1 MAKERKK
8 LKDLTIDELKSYYEL
23 AQKRFDQAVRM
34 CQINKSEPGY
44 QREDQRKFNTL
55 RLLVDALAAEIE
67 RRLFEELD
75 LSNN

>member
-8 LKDLTIDELKSYYEL
+8 IKDLTIEELKVYYEL

-44 QREDQRKFNTL
+44 NREDQRKFNTL
-55 RLLVDALAAEIE
+55 RLLVDSLTFEVE
-67 RRLFEELD
+67 KRLMEDLD
-75 LSNN
+75 LS